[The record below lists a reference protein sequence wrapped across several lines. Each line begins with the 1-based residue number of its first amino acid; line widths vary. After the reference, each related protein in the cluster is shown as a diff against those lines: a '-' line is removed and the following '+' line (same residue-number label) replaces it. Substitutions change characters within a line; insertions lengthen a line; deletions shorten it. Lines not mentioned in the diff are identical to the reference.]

1 MKKVLDIHFKNK
13 VMQFHN
19 EENLHYI
26 IIAPAPTLNEGISY
40 QALYFTGAVR
50 AGTVPK

>member
-1 MKKVLDIHFKNK
+1 MKKDLDIHFKNK

-26 IIAPAPTLNEGISY
+26 MNAPAPTLNEGISY
-40 QALYFTGAVR
+40 QALYFMGAVR
-50 AGTVPK
+50 AGIVPK